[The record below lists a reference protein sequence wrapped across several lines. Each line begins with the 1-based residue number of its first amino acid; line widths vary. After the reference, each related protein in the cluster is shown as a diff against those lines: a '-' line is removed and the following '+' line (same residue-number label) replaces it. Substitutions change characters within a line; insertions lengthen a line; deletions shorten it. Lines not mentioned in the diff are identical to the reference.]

1 MNVHRQ
7 SKSQKIKRETKKFSL
22 EKELETINEQSEMD
36 ISISLDERAEL
47 MNGADEQGKQ
57 EEEEAVASF

>member
-22 EKELETINEQSEMD
+22 EKELETINEQSEND
-36 ISISLDERAEL
+36 ISISLDERVDL
-47 MNGADEQGKQ
+47 RNGTDEQGKQ